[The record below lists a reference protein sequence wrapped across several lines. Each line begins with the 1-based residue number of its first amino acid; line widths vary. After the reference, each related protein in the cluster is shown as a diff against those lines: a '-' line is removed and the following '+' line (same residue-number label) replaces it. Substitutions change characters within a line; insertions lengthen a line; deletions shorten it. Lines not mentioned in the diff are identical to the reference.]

1 MKKQLILLG
10 SLILILTTIYS
21 FRKLTN
27 PVKEMSVGVIVS
39 NLDESRKFYTYI
51 IGMEE
56 ESKWHQSS
64 ETSTKYNVNSGKEF
78 NIINLRM
85 KCDGYS
91 LKYKLNKTK
100 GNLPE
105 VPFSNEDEYY
115 GFEKIG
121 TSYFSIDV
129 HDVESYLER
138 MDQNNIEYKYAVL
151 PNDYKVILLHDPD
164 GVLLEIRG
172 Y

>member
-21 FRKLTN
+21 FKKLTN
-27 PVKEMSVGVIVS
+27 PVEQMSVGVIVS
-39 NLDESRKFYTYI
+39 DLDESLKFYTNI
-51 IGMEE
+51 IGMEK
-56 ESKWHQSS
+56 ESTWHQSS
-64 ETSTKYNVNSGKEF
+64 ETSTKYNVNSGKGF
-78 NIINLRM
+78 DIINLRM
-85 KCDGYS
+85 QCDGYS

-138 MDQNNIEYKYAVL
+138 LDKNDIQYKYVVL
-151 PNDYKVILLHDPD
+151 PDGYKVILLHDPD